1 MCKNSYMLTSHTYGS
16 LVKTRVGWQM
26 TSLKQQ
32 LFTDRWF
39 SCESCIL
46 SGESS
51 ECIGRINSSFVP
63 SSAPVYIHKAVISKL
78 VSRPKG
84 ASHRGILL
92 EDAAWIFVEDT
103 AEKIIH
109 LLATFM
115 ILFNRNCGCKIFPEF
130 LTALHH
136 TILKRCEINNKKNK
150 WVIYFLTNRHSSF
163 PQ

>member
-1 MCKNSYMLTSHTYGS
+1 MNKPHLREPGEDPGRLADDVIEAATVQVIF
-16 LVKTRVGWQM
+16 LRVINFIRRAFW
-26 TSLKQQ
+26 
-32 LFTDRWF
+32 RHR
-39 SCESCIL
+39 
-46 SGESS
+46 SS
-51 ECIGRINSSFVP
+51 ELELRSFFCP
-63 SSAPVYIHKAVISKL
+63 GKIAPAYIHKAVISKL

-130 LTALHH
+130 LTALHY
-136 TILKRCEINNKKNK
+136 TILKRCEINKKKNK